1 MCSRYY
7 FDDEAADELEKI
19 VRQVDETVR
28 EERFGKDIH
37 PTDLAPVIIEG
48 PAGLTLTSQRWG
60 YPGIQNKGVIFN
72 AKAESVLYKKMFSC
86 GICNNRA
93 AIPAAWFYE
102 WNKNR
107 EKITFFRKGGKVLYL
122 AGFYDRFDDGNR
134 FVILTTAAN
143 DSMIRTHD
151 RMPVTLEP
159 DQLEEWIKNDNQ
171 TESILRQVPI
181 MLDKRAEY
189 EQQTLF

>member
-1 MCSRYY
+1 MCGRYY
-7 FDDEAADELEKI
+7 VDDETADELEKI
-19 VRQVDETVR
+19 VWQVDDR
-28 EERFGKDIH
+28 IRGERIGKDIH
-37 PTDLAPVIIEG
+37 PADLAPVIIGG
-48 PAGLTLTSQRWG
+48 PAGLTLTNQRWG

-72 AKAESVLYKKMFSC
+72 ARAESVLYKKMFSR

-93 AIPAAWFYE
+93 AIPVTWFYE

-107 EKITFFRKGGKVLYL
+107 EKVTFFRKDRKVLFL

-134 FVILTTAAN
+134 FVILTTEAN
-143 DSMIRTHD
+143 DSMSRTHD
-151 RMPVTLEP
+151 RMPIILEP
-159 DQLEEWIKNDNQ
+159 DQLEDWIMNDDR
-171 TESILRQVPI
+171 TESILGQVPV